1 MVDVTEKILWLNY
14 IGKIMNIYKKL
25 AIILILMTFGVP
37 CVYSIDDDS
46 SKVEQKQNTESVITL
61 KDCIS
66 KALNNS
72 PKIRRAKINYE
83 MAKKNVKLAQSVYF
97 PTISAGAGYDFS
109 NREGSKIQ
117 SSTGNTFNVR
127 AGISQLIWN
136 FGKTSANIKMQKFNR
151 IVAAYDFDTMVLDTI
166 FDVKV
171 KYYSALAAKA
181 GIEINE
187 ANLQINERNYQRTKA
202 YFEEGLKSKIDLVN
216 AEVYVTDA
224 KVSLISTE
232 NLYKNSLSALN
243 NSMYLAY
250 NPEYNIEVPK
260 EFRNVK
266 DMTPKSLTDFSKPLD
281 ELLAP
286 PKNIDNALLSGSV
299 DTTDYASLYQ
309 FKKFPYNFEKCLEIA
324 NKNRPDIKAYENTIK
339 AMEQYVNVIKRQYFP
354 ELTANGSYNFNGG
367 KTNSNSSTI
376 NTFGAGINLTSS
388 LNIMSEKY
396 QIDNAKL
403 QLDLAQN
410 ELDMLKQNVY
420 FEVQQAYINMMEF
433 EEQIPLLE
441 QKIKQTLENLE
452 LADGR
457 YSVGL
462 GDYIELQDAKVNY
475 NNAQHAFVKAVF
487 NYNVAKAKL
496 EQSIAMEQEVTVKL
510 EGK

>member
-1 MVDVTEKILWLNY
+1 MKIC
-14 IGKIMNIYKKL
+14 GKI
-25 AIILILMTFGVP
+25 AIILILAAFSMLN
-37 CVYSIDDDS
+37 CYAIDENIS
-46 SKVEQKQNTESVITL
+46 SPLTL
-61 KDCIS
+61 KDCIN

-72 PKIRRAKINYE
+72 PMIKRAKINYE
-83 MAKKNVKLAQSVYF
+83 MAKKNVKIAQSVYF
-97 PTISAGAGYDFS
+97 PTISAGVGYDFS
-109 NREGSKIQ
+109 TRDGSKTV
-117 SSTGNTFNVR
+117 STTSNGFNAK

-136 FGKTSANIKMQKFNR
+136 FGKTSANIKMQKFNK
-151 IVAAYDFDTMVLDTI
+151 IVAAYDFDTMVLNTI

-171 KYYSALAAKA
+171 KYYSTLASKA
-181 GIEINE
+181 AIEINN

-216 AEVYVTDA
+216 SEVYVTDA
-224 KVSLISTE
+224 KVSLISSE
-232 NLYKNSLSALN
+232 NLYKNSLNELN

-250 NPEYNIEVPK
+250 HPEYNIEVPK
-260 EFRNVK
+260 EFKGVG
-266 DMTPKSLTDFSKPLD
+266 DITPKSLTDFSKPLD

-286 PKNIDNALLSGSV
+286 PKDVENALLSGSV
-299 DTTDYASLYQ
+299 DTTDYASLYK
-309 FKKFPYNFEKCLEIA
+309 FKNFPYNFEKCLEIA

-339 AMEQYVNVIKRQYFP
+339 AMEQYLNVIKRQYYP
-354 ELTANGSYNFNGG
+354 ELSANGSYNFNANE
-367 KTNSNSSTI
+367 TNSISGTTNS
-376 NTFGAGINLTSS
+376 FGVGVNLSSS
-388 LNIMSEKY
+388 LNIMNEKY

-403 QLDLAQN
+403 QVELAQN
-410 ELDMLKQNVY
+410 ELDILKQNVY
-420 FEVQQAYINMMEF
+420 FEVQQAYINMMEY

-475 NNAQHAFVKAVF
+475 NNAQHSFVKAVF
-487 NYNVAKAKL
+487 NYNVAKARL
-496 EQSIAMEQEVTVKL
+496 EQAIAMEQEVTVKL

>member
-1 MVDVTEKILWLNY
+1 MLDCYAINDNSSVSKQVT
-14 IGKIMNIYKKL
+14 
-25 AIILILMTFGVP
+25 P
-37 CVYSIDDDS
+37 S
-46 SKVEQKQNTESVITL
+46 ITL

-66 KALNNS
+66 KALSNS
-72 PKIRRAKINYE
+72 PMIKRAKINYE
-83 MAKKNVKLAQSVYF
+83 MAKKNIKIAQSVYF
-97 PTISAGAGYDFS
+97 PTISAGVGYDFT
-109 NREGSKIQ
+109 NREGSKIN
-117 SSTGNTFNVR
+117 STTTNGFNAK

-136 FGKTSANIKMQKFNR
+136 FGKSGANIKMQKFNK
-151 IVAAYDFDTMVLDTI
+151 IVAGYDFDTMVLNTI

-171 KYYSALAAKA
+171 KYYSTLASKA
-181 GIEINE
+181 AIEIDN

-216 AEVYVTDA
+216 SEVYVTDA
-224 KVSLISTE
+224 KVSLIRSET
-232 NLYKNSLSALN
+232 LYKNALNELN

-260 EFRNVK
+260 EFDKVR
-266 DMTPKSLTDFSKPLD
+266 DITPKSLTDFSKPID

-286 PKNIDNALLSGSV
+286 PKDINNALLSGSV
-299 DTTDYASLYQ
+299 DTTDYTSLYK
-309 FKKFPYNFEKCLEIA
+309 FKNFPYSFEKCLEIA
-324 NKNRPDIKAYENTIK
+324 NKNRPDIRAYENTIK
-339 AMEQYVNVIKRQYFP
+339 AMEQYLNIIKRQYFP
-354 ELTANGSYNFNGG
+354 ELSANGTYNFNAGN
-367 KTNSNSSTI
+367 TNSNSSTT
-376 NTFGAGINLTSS
+376 NTFGLGVNLTSS
-388 LNIMSEKY
+388 LNIMNEKY

-403 QLDLAQN
+403 QVDLAQN
-410 ELDMLKQNVY
+410 ELDLLKQNIY

-462 GDYIELQDAKVNY
+462 GDYIELQDAKINY
-475 NNAQHAFVKAVF
+475 NNAQHSFVKAVF
-487 NYNVAKAKL
+487 NYNVARAKL
-496 EQSIAMEQEVTVKL
+496 EQAIAMEQEVTIKL